1 MIQPKPYG
9 MSTILE
15 TERLRLRKFNYSDAS
30 FIVELTNSLGWLAYI
45 GDRNIRTKEDA
56 INYIMNGPL
65 KSYATHGFGLSAV
78 ELKTS
83 GELIGMCGL
92 LKRDY
97 LNHPDIGFA
106 FLPDYMGQGY
116 AFEIVSATMN
126 YATEMLA
133 IPTILATVLPANEK
147 SIRLLQKIGLTF
159 SKTFVSPTD
168 GVELL
173 LYSS

>member
-1 MIQPKPYG
+1 MN
-9 MSTILE
+9 SILE

-30 FIVELTNSLGWLAYI
+30 FILELTNSPGWLKCI

-65 KSYATHGFGLSAV
+65 KSYATYGFGLSAV

-83 GELIGMCGL
+83 GKLIGMCGL

-97 LNHPDIGFA
+97 LDHPDIGFA

-116 AFEIVSATMN
+116 AFEIASATVN
-126 YATEMLA
+126 YATETLA
-133 IPTILATVLPANEK
+133 ISTILATVLPTNEK
-147 SIRLLQKIGLTF
+147 SIRLLAKIGMTF
-159 SKTFVSPTD
+159 CKPIMSPVD
-168 GVELL
+168 GAELL
-173 LYSS
+173 LYSSK